1 MRAYIPFLCIFS
13 KLRHPLGEF
22 LLVVV
27 EAEVVVVVVAAVV
40 YQRPTL
46 YLNAP
51 VS

>member
-13 KLRHPLGEF
+13 ELRHPLGEF
-22 LLVVV
+22 LL
-27 EAEVVVVVVAAVV
+27 VVVVAAVV

-46 YLNAP
+46 YLTAP

>member
-27 EAEVVVVVVAAVV
+27 EAEVVVLVVAAVV
-40 YQRPTL
+40 YQRPKL

>member
-27 EAEVVVVVVAAVV
+27 EAEVVVLVVAAVV

>member
-1 MRAYIPFLCIFS
+1 
-13 KLRHPLGEF
+13 

-27 EAEVVVVVVAAVV
+27 EAEVVVLVVAAVV